1 MVRYCSE
8 MAWELSTSSPFTGAQ
23 EDNRSM
29 NATNPAGGLGRF
41 LTLADA
47 AEVLSISPQEVLGLV
62 RSGELPA
69 IKVGSK
75 GHWRIEKSVLESYIE
90 ALYEETRRMSL
101 WNQSD
106 IANVTEIN
114 FGEQRERSTF
124 STDKP

>member
-1 MVRYCSE
+1 
-8 MAWELSTSSPFTGAQ
+8 
-23 EDNRSM
+23 M